1 MTTTP
6 PTRTATPHPLP
17 VKPPKPRAHMLVMIS
32 QSAPHAAVYAAHRW
46 GGIGT
51 TYGKP
56 GKELGYSS
64 IVVRFPATKL
74 GAAQPRD
81 SMSLAEQDDF
91 DEASRIGI
99 PFVPYMLPP
108 PKAES
113 SWWLAQYVPA
123 RHTMYIDEGCGLP
136 LRDPEMWNA
145 IVEYGKRFNTTIG
158 IEPLPD
164 RNIPEQHHC
173 PSIVWWSLWMQG
185 NPNWL
190 LPEKRKAEMLM
201 VLDIQDPTREELIET
216 GRRVSSLGFS
226 PVLPADLAVGFKI
239 SAKELLG

>member
-1 MTTTP
+1 MT
-6 PTRTATPHPLP
+6 TRTATPHPLP
-17 VKPPKPRAHMLVMIS
+17 VPPPKPRAHLLVMIA

-81 SMSLAEQDDF
+81 SMSLVEQADF
-91 DEASRIGI
+91 FAAGNIGI

-108 PKAES
+108 PPNVNAS
-113 SWWLAQYVPA
+113 LWLERYAPLCE
-123 RHTMYIDEGCGLP
+123 TMYIDEGCGLSR
-136 LRDPEMWNA
+136 RDPAMWES
-145 IVEYGKRFNTTIG
+145 IVEYGKHSRTTIG

-164 RNIPEQHHC
+164 VNIPEQHHC
-173 PSIVWWSLWMQG
+173 PSIIWWSLWVKG

-190 LPEKRKAEMLM
+190 PPWKRKAETLV
-201 VLDIQDPTREELIET
+201 VLDIPDPTRERLISYGNST
-216 GRRVSSLGFS
+216 AIAGFS

-239 SAKELLG
+239 TARELVG